1 MKKVV
6 HEFAW
11 LVFLGLMAALI
22 LPLYAILMDFR
33 TTEQE
38 INKIEKLFLAQII
51 FLSYLGILAA
61 LYILRFVISMVVSK
75 FFTTA
80 KEEKP

>member
-6 HEFAW
+6 HELAW

-33 TTEQE
+33 TTDLE
-38 INKIEKLFLAQII
+38 INKIEKLFLAQIL
-51 FLSYLGILAA
+51 FLSYLAILVG
-61 LYILRFVISMVVSK
+61 LYILRFVITMAVSK

-80 KEEKP
+80 KGEQP

>member
-6 HEFAW
+6 HELAW

-22 LPLYAILMDFR
+22 LPIYAIWMDFR
-33 TTEQE
+33 TSELE
-38 INKIEKLFLAQII
+38 INKLETLFLAQIL
-51 FLSYLGILAA
+51 FLSYLAILVV
-61 LYILRFVISMVVSK
+61 LYILRFVITMVVSK

-80 KEEKP
+80 KGEQP

>member
-1 MKKVV
+1 MKRVV
-6 HEFAW
+6 HELAW

-33 TTEQE
+33 TTDLA
-38 INKIEKLFLAQII
+38 INKIEKLFLAQIL
-51 FLSYLGILAA
+51 FLSYLGILIV
-61 LYILRFVISMVVSK
+61 LYIFRFVITIVLSK

-80 KEEKP
+80 KEDKP

>member
-6 HEFAW
+6 HELAW

-51 FLSYLGILAA
+51 FLSYIGILAA

-75 FFTTA
+75 FFTTS